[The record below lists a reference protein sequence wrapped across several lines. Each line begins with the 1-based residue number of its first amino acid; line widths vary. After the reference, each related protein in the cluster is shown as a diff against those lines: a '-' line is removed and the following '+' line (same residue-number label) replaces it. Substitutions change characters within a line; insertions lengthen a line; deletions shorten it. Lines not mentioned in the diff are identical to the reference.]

1 MKKKLT
7 VEISEGLGNQ
17 IFMYAFA
24 FSISKKFNYNLF
36 IDNRSGYSRKKNLLR
51 PHQVYMLDSFNI
63 DQNIADNQ
71 MIFDTSFKRI
81 QKKLKHRIINIVLRL
96 RVYYYQCENCYKTQ
110 LVILTKR

>member
-7 VEISEGLGNQ
+7 VEIAEGLGNQ

-63 DQNIADNQ
+63 DQNIHHIGKIVEGNKVLVVDLEGRQLDFNK
-71 MIFDTSFKRI
+71 DGWDSFK
-81 QKKLKHRIINIVLRL
+81 
-96 RVYYYQCENCYKTQ
+96 
-110 LVILTKR
+110 

>member
-36 IDNRSGYSRKKNLLR
+36 IYNLSGYSRKKNLLR
-51 PHQVYMLDSFNI
+51 NHQVYMLDKLNLVKNI
-63 DQNIADNQ
+63 Q
-71 MIFDTSFKRI
+71 F
-81 QKKLKHRIINIVLRL
+81 
-96 RVYYYQCENCYKTQ
+96 CY
-110 LVILTKR
+110 